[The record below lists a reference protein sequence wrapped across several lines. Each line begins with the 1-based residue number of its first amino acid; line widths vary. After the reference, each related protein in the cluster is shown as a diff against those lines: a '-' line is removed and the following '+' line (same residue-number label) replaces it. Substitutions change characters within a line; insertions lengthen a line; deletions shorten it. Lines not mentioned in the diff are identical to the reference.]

1 MGLTQSPPPALPD
14 AASAARAAQSAAPA
28 CPLPIVPV
36 RARGLIVEGA
46 DGRRYLDCFPGAGAL
61 VLGHNHPVVLEAVR
75 SVLDGQA
82 PLYVPG
88 LATPAE
94 RAFTG
99 ELLRTLPGG
108 LAESAR
114 IRFCGPG
121 DGEAVTAALELVRA
135 ATGRDGCLVSPAT
148 VSSDDRLRRMRDT
161 AAAHSVPFVVD
172 ESRTG
177 VGRTGAFWAVE
188 HSQVVPD
195 VMVLSGAV
203 GGGLPLAA
211 VVHREDLGPP
221 PAEGS
226 TFRGN
231 QLALAAG
238 AATLRYVRERQL
250 AERARVLGGRMLSR
264 LRRLAL
270 EHRCVGGV
278 RGRGLMLEIELL
290 DHAEALRQ
298 ECLRRG
304 LMVGIGTRPF
314 PLVHLLPPL
323 TITDEQAE
331 AVLARLADALAEIS
345 RPARHGPAFG
355 ERRSVS
361 GEDRSVSD
369 EDRSVSGE
377 ARAAPGEPS
386 SVSGGSRSVPG
397 EARLVSGESESA
409 SGGSRPVF
417 SEPQPVPGERQPV
430 PAEPQPVSGKRRSVP
445 GESQPA
451 PGEVQSVSGGSRLVS
466 GKRRSVPGES
476 QPAPGE
482 GQPAPGEPQ
491 PFPGE
496 PLPAPREP
504 HPAPS
509 QPKEEGVAFPA

>member
-1 MGLTQSPPPALPD
+1 MGLTQSPPPTLPD
-14 AASAARAAQSAAPA
+14 VASAARETRPA
-28 CPLPIVPV
+28 TPPCPLPIVPV

-75 SVLDGQA
+75 SVLDAEA
-82 PLYVPG
+82 PLHVPG

-99 ELLRTLPGG
+99 ELLRTLPGE
-108 LAESAR
+108 LAEGAR

-121 DGEAVTAALELVRA
+121 DTEAVTAALELVRS

-177 VGRTGAFWAVE
+177 VGRTGTFWAVE
-188 HSQVVPD
+188 HSGVVPD

-203 GGGLPLAA
+203 GGGLPLAV
-211 VVHREDLGPP
+211 VVHQESLG
-221 PAEGS
+221 AESSLSGAS

-238 AATLRYVRERQL
+238 AATLRHVRENGL

-264 LRRLAL
+264 LRRLAP
-270 EHRCVGGV
+270 EHGCVGGV

-290 DHAEALRQ
+290 DQAEALRR

-304 LMVGIGTRPF
+304 LMVGIGARPF
-314 PLVHLLPPL
+314 PLVRLLPPL

-345 RPARHGPAFG
+345 RPGH
-355 ERRSVS
+355 
-361 GEDRSVSD
+361 
-369 EDRSVSGE
+369 
-377 ARAAPGEPS
+377 RAPTPS
-386 SVSGGSRSVPG
+386 
-397 EARLVSGESESA
+397 E
-409 SGGSRPVF
+409 
-417 SEPQPVPGERQPV
+417 
-430 PAEPQPVSGKRRSVP
+430 
-445 GESQPA
+445 
-451 PGEVQSVSGGSRLVS
+451 
-466 GKRRSVPGES
+466 
-476 QPAPGE
+476 
-482 GQPAPGEPQ
+482 
-491 PFPGE
+491 
-496 PLPAPREP
+496 
-504 HPAPS
+504 
-509 QPKEEGVAFPA
+509 PKEEGVASPA